1 MSVAGQSIPGSAD
14 DPLNEGTG
22 VRMMFDLQRIDLSKR
37 MYSREDIARY
47 NPHRG
52 NMALIDSIVWE
63 TPDHKQGVAIK
74 HVRHDEFWVKG
85 HFPDQP
91 MMPGVLMIEAAA
103 QLACFL
109 YNIRRPDPKIVA
121 FLRIDTA
128 SFRSRVVPGDDLY
141 LLCSEVKFERRRFIS
156 DVQGVVG
163 DRLAF
168 DARITGMSLPASP
181 GAAMP
186 QVPPA

>member
-74 HVRHDEFWVKG
+74 HVRHDESGRALGSELRLQHRHHPRSVG
-85 HFPDQP
+85 LDVRDH
-91 MMPGVLMIEAAA
+91 
-103 QLACFL
+103 
-109 YNIRRPDPKIVA
+109 IRRA
-121 FLRIDTA
+121 
-128 SFRSRVVPGDDLY
+128 DDL
-141 LLCSEVKFERRRFIS
+141 
-156 DVQGVVG
+156 
-163 DRLAF
+163 RL
-168 DARITGMSLPASP
+168 RKRCE
-181 GAAMP
+181 
-186 QVPPA
+186 